1 MIMNKKYIGIVAGLL
16 LLAGCA
22 NEDAILE
29 PSATDGGV
37 KTFTSFTATLGDVAD
52 TRAYLGTGPAEG
64 SRRVYWDDNDGI
76 SVFSDLETDF
86 QNYSIGS
93 HEENRAVFGGNEI
106 SGNQFYALYPPSGY
120 RGWEKSDE
128 NPNILY
134 YNFYNNE
141 WAPYDNNNYSFNHVP
156 MIAKSSDNTLNFKQV
171 TGMIHVQL
179 GGISAINY
187 VSIRGNNDEILGD
200 RGYID
205 LSEDEPVYR
214 LDNNAYSRSIGISNY
229 TEDMHGNKDIY
240 FILPPMTFEQGF
252 TLYIQAC
259 DENGQYVELEKTT
272 TERLEVDRAT
282 VKHFALVDVNAELEA
297 LASTYREKVVAQLN
311 AMEDQQTANALLAFY
326 DALNGG
332 RWDVYEGWGRTDVP
346 VEEWQGLQFSYDDD
360 TKKLIGIYLDDRN
373 LSGDVP
379 AEIANLP
386 ELENLSLQGNHITSL
401 PEELWSLTNLYYLDV
416 ARNKLSGPLPAA
428 AKNLSEL
435 NQLLLFDN
443 NFEGSIPDEWFTGFG
458 NLTYLYLNGNRLI
471 DTITE
476 EEQATDM
483 WQNLYDYGEITEQQ
497 EGYGI
502 YLAGQI
508 ASIQF
513 NATKITLKEG
523 ESFQLVTTILPESVT
538 NMDLVWNYDPDMI
551 SLDEETGT
559 ITVIDGSY
567 YSTSITLHD
576 NVSGREAN
584 CMVYIEDDD
593 E

>member
-37 KTFTSFTATLGDVAD
+37 KTFTSFTATLGDVTAD
-52 TRAYLGTGPAEG
+52 TRAYLGNGPAEG
-64 SRRVYWDDNDGI
+64 SRRVYWDDNDYI
-76 SVFSDLETDF
+76 SVFSDLETNF
-86 QNYSIGS
+86 QRYKIGS
-93 HEENRAVFGGNEI
+93 HEENRAVFGGDEI
-106 SGNQFYALYPPSGY
+106 SGNEFYALYPAW
-120 RGWEKSDE
+120 GWSQSED
-128 NPNILY
+128 NPNVWYTNLY
-134 YNFYNNE
+134 DGNSASSNNDFNF
-141 WAPYDNNNYSFNHVP
+141 WAPMV
-156 MIAKSSDNTLNFKQV
+156 AKSSDNTLNFKQV
-171 TGMIHVQL
+171 TGVIHVRIGDIYSL
-179 GGISAINY
+179 SR
-187 VSIRGNNDEILGD
+187 VSIQGNNYELLGD
-200 RGYID
+200 RGYVD
-205 LSEDEPVYR
+205 LSEDEPVFRIDERY
-214 LDNNAYSRSIGISNY
+214 AYNTSVGVMFNQEIGLSGGI
-229 TEDMHGNKDIY
+229 KDVY
-240 FILPPMTFEQGF
+240 FFVPPTTFEQGF
-252 TLYIQAC
+252 TLSIEGY
-259 DENGQYVELEKTT
+259 DENNQYININKTT

-297 LASTYREKVVAQLN
+297 LASSYREKVVAQLN

-401 PEELWSLTNLYYLDV
+401 PEELWGLTNLFYLDV

-435 NQLLLFDN
+435 NHLLLSYN
-443 NFEGSIPDEWFTGFG
+443 NFEGSIPDEWFSGFG
-458 NLTYLYLNGNRLI
+458 KLEYLYLSGNRLI
-471 DTITE
+471 DNITE

-483 WQNLYDYGEITEQQ
+483 WQNLSNHKREITEQQ

-523 ESFQLVTTILPESVT
+523 ESFQLVTTILPASVT
-538 NMDLVWNYDPDMI
+538 NMDLEWDYDSDVI
-551 SLDEETGT
+551 SFDEETGT
-559 ITVIDGSY
+559 ITVTDGSY
-567 YSTSITLHD
+567 YSTSITLRD
-576 NVSGREAN
+576 NVSGREAY

>member
-1 MIMNKKYIGIVAGLL
+1 MTMNKKYIGIVTGLL

-52 TRAYLGTGPAEG
+52 TRAYLGDGPAEG
-64 SRRVYWDDNDGI
+64 SRRVYWHDNDQI
-76 SVFSDLETDF
+76 TVFSDLESDF
-86 QNYSIGS
+86 QRYNIGS
-93 HEENRAVFGGNEI
+93 HEENRAVFGGDEI
-106 SGNQFYALYPPSGY
+106 SGNQFYALYPVAEDWLS
-120 RGWEKSDE
+120 WERSEE

-134 YNFYNNE
+134 YNFNNNRC
-141 WAPYDNNNYSFNHVP
+141 APYDNNNYSFNHVP

-171 TGMIHVQL
+171 TGMIHVQV

-187 VSIRGNNDEILGD
+187 VSIRGNNNEILGES
-200 RGYID
+200 GFID
-205 LSEDEPVYR
+205 LSEEEPVLR

-229 TEDMHGNKDIY
+229 TEDRHGNKDIY

-252 TLYIQAC
+252 TLSIEGY
-259 DENGQYVELEKTT
+259 DENNQYININKTT
-272 TERLEVDRAT
+272 TERLVVDRAT
-282 VKHFALVDVNAELEA
+282 VKHFTLVDVNAELEA

-311 AMEDQQTANALLAFY
+311 AMEDQQTANAILAFY

-346 VEEWQGLQFSYDDD
+346 VEEWQGLAFSYYDD
-360 TKKLIGIYLDDRN
+360 TMKLTGIDLNDRN

-483 WQNLYDYGEITEQQ
+483 WKNLYYEVTEQQ

-513 NATKITLKEG
+513 NATEITLKEG
-523 ESFQLVTTILPESVT
+523 ESFQLVTTILPASVT
-538 NMDLVWNYDPDMI
+538 NMDLEWDYDSDVI
-551 SLDEETGT
+551 SFDEETGT
-559 ITVIDGSY
+559 ITVLDGSY
-567 YSTSITLHD
+567 YSTSISLHD
-576 NVSGREAN
+576 NVSGRSAY
-584 CMVYIEDDD
+584 CMVYLEDDD

>member
-1 MIMNKKYIGIVAGLL
+1 MNKKYIGIVTGLL

-52 TRAYLGTGPAEG
+52 TRAYLGNGPAEG
-64 SRRVYWDDNDGI
+64 SRRVYWHDNDQI
-76 SVFSDLETDF
+76 TVFSDLESDF
-86 QNYSIGS
+86 QRYNIGS
-93 HEENRAVFGGNEI
+93 HEENRAVFGGDEI
-106 SGNQFYALYPPSGY
+106 SGNEFYALYPVAEDWLS
-120 RGWEKSDE
+120 WERSEE

-134 YNFYNNE
+134 YNFNNNRC
-141 WAPYDNNNYSFNHVP
+141 APYDNNNYSFNHVP

-171 TGMIHVQL
+171 TGMIHVQV

-187 VSIRGNNDEILGD
+187 VSIRGNNDEILGES
-200 RGYID
+200 GYID
-205 LSEDEPVYR
+205 LSEEEPVLR

-229 TEDMHGNKDIY
+229 TEDRHGNKDIY

-252 TLYIQAC
+252 ILSIEGY
-259 DENGQYVELEKTT
+259 DENNQYININKTT
-272 TERLEVDRAT
+272 TERLEVNRAT
-282 VKHFALVDVNAELEA
+282 VKHFALVDVDAELEA
-297 LASTYREKVVAQLN
+297 LAFTYREKMVAQLN

-332 RWDVYEGWGRTDVP
+332 RWNVDYGWGRTDVP
-346 VEEWQGLQFSYDDD
+346 VEEWQGLEFNYEDEAL
-360 TKKLIGIYLDDRN
+360 KLTGIYLNDRN

-386 ELENLSLQGNHITSL
+386 ELENLSLQGNLITSL

-443 NFEGSIPDEWFTGFG
+443 NFEGSIPDEWFSGFG
-458 NLTYLYLNGNRLI
+458 SLEYLYLNGNRLI

-483 WQNLYDYGEITEQQ
+483 WKNLYYEVTEQQ

-513 NATKITLKEG
+513 NATEITLKEG
-523 ESFQLVTTILPESVT
+523 ESFQLVTTILPASVT
-538 NMDLVWNYDPDMI
+538 NMDLVWNYDPDVI
-551 SLDEETGT
+551 SFDEETGT
-559 ITVIDGSY
+559 ITVTDGSY
-567 YSTSITLHD
+567 YSTSITLRD
-576 NVSGREAN
+576 NVSGREAY
-584 CMVYIEDDD
+584 CMVYLEDDD

>member
-1 MIMNKKYIGIVAGLL
+1 MTMNKKYIGIVAGLL

-52 TRAYLGTGPAEG
+52 TRAYLGDGPAEG
-64 SRRVYWDDNDGI
+64 SRRVYWDDNDYI
-76 SVFSDLETDF
+76 SVFSDLETNF
-86 QNYSIGS
+86 QRYKIGS

-106 SGNQFYALYPPSGY
+106 SGNEFYALYPAWGWNPS
-120 RGWEKSDE
+120 ED
-128 NPNILY
+128 NPNVWYTDLY
-134 YNFYNNE
+134 DGNSASSNNDFYF
-141 WAPYDNNNYSFNHVP
+141 WAPMV
-156 MIAKSSDNTLNFKQV
+156 AKSSDNTLNFKQV
-171 TGMIHVQL
+171 TGVIHVRIGDIYSL
-179 GGISAINY
+179 SR
-187 VSIRGNNDEILGD
+187 VSIQGNNYELLGD
-200 RGYID
+200 RGYVD
-205 LSEDEPVYR
+205 LSEDEPVFRIDERY
-214 LDNNAYSRSIGISNY
+214 AYNTSVGVWFTDEIGLSGGI
-229 TEDMHGNKDIY
+229 KDVY
-240 FILPPMTFEQGF
+240 FFVPPTTFEQGF
-252 TLYIQAC
+252 TLSIEGR
-259 DENGQYVELEKTT
+259 DENNQYININKTT
-272 TERLEVDRAT
+272 TERLVVDRAT
-282 VKHFALVDVNAELEA
+282 VKHFTLVDVNAELEA

-311 AMEDQQTANALLAFY
+311 AMEDQQTANAILAFY

-332 RWDVYEGWGRTDVP
+332 KWNVDYGWGRTDAP
-346 VEEWQGLQFSYDDD
+346 VEEWQGLTFSYY
-360 TKKLIGIYLDDRN
+360 TMKLTDIYLDYCN

-386 ELENLSLQGNHITSL
+386 ELHNLSLQGNHITSL
-401 PEELWSLTNLYYLDV
+401 PEELWSLTDLFTLYV
-416 ARNKLSGPLPAA
+416 NNNKLSGPLPAA

-435 NQLLLFDN
+435 YHLDLSNN

-458 NLTYLYLNGNRLI
+458 NLEFLWLNGNRLI

-476 EEQATDM
+476 EEQATVM
-483 WQNLYDYGEITEQQ
+483 WQNLNNHKRVITEQQ

-513 NATKITLKEG
+513 NATEITLKEG

-538 NMDLVWNYDPDMI
+538 NMDLVWSYNLTMI
-551 SLDEETGT
+551 SFDEETGT
-559 ITVIDGSY
+559 ITALEGGSWTEISLY
-567 YSTSITLHD
+567 D

>member
-1 MIMNKKYIGIVAGLL
+1 MTMNKKYIGIVTGLL

-52 TRAYLGTGPAEG
+52 TRAYLGDGPAEG
-64 SRRVYWDDNDGI
+64 SRRVYWHDNDQI
-76 SVFSDLETDF
+76 TVFSDLESDF
-86 QNYSIGS
+86 QEYSIGS
-93 HEENRAVFGGNEI
+93 HDGNRAVFGGDEI
-106 SGNQFYALYPPSGY
+106 SGNQFYALYPVAEDWLY
-120 RGWEKSDE
+120 WERSEE

-134 YNFYNNE
+134 YNFNNNRC
-141 WAPYDNNNYSFNHVP
+141 APYDNNNYSFNHVP

-179 GGISAINY
+179 GGINAIDY
-187 VSIRGNNDEILGD
+187 VSIRGNNDEILGES
-200 RGYID
+200 GYID
-205 LSEDEPVYR
+205 LSEEEPVLR
-214 LDNNAYSRSIGISNY
+214 LDNNAYSRSIVISNY
-229 TEDMHGNKDIY
+229 TEDRHGNKDIY

-259 DENGQYVELEKTT
+259 DENGQYVDLEKTT

-373 LSGDVP
+373 LSGDLP

-401 PEELWSLTNLYYLDV
+401 PEELWGLTNLYYLDV

-428 AKNLSEL
+428 AKNLSGL

-458 NLTYLYLNGNRLI
+458 KLEYLYLNGNRLI

-483 WQNLYDYGEITEQQ
+483 WKNLYYEVTEQQ

-513 NATKITLKEG
+513 NATEITLKEG

-538 NMDLVWNYDPDMI
+538 NMDLVWNYNSNMI

-576 NVSGREAN
+576 NVSGREAY
-584 CMVYIEDDD
+584 CWVYIADDD

>member
-1 MIMNKKYIGIVAGLL
+1 MNKKYIGIVTGLL

-52 TRAYLGTGPAEG
+52 TRAYLGDGPAEG
-64 SRRVYWDDNDGI
+64 SRRVYWHDNDQI
-76 SVFSDLETDF
+76 TVFSDLESDF
-86 QNYSIGS
+86 QRYNIGS
-93 HEENRAVFGGNEI
+93 HEENRAVFGGDEI
-106 SGNQFYALYPPSGY
+106 SGNEFYALYPVAEDWLS
-120 RGWEKSDE
+120 WERSEE

-134 YNFYNNE
+134 YNFNNNRC
-141 WAPYDNNNYSFNHVP
+141 APYDNNNYSFNHVP

-187 VSIRGNNDEILGD
+187 VSIRGNNDEILGES
-200 RGYID
+200 GYID
-205 LSEDEPVYR
+205 LSEEEPVLR

-229 TEDMHGNKDIY
+229 TEDRHGNKDIY

-259 DENGQYVELEKTT
+259 DENGQYVDLEKTT
-272 TERLEVDRAT
+272 TQRLEVNRAT
-282 VKHFALVDVNAELEA
+282 VKHFALVDVDAELEA

-332 RWDVYEGWGRTDVP
+332 RWNVDYGWGRTDVP

-458 NLTYLYLNGNRLI
+458 NLVYLYLNGNRLI

-513 NATKITLKEG
+513 NATEITLKEG

-538 NMDLVWNYDPDMI
+538 NMDLVWNYDPDVI
-551 SLDEETGT
+551 SFDEETGT
-559 ITVIDGSY
+559 ITVTDGSY
-567 YSTSITLHD
+567 YSTSITLRD
-576 NVSGREAN
+576 NVSGREAY
-584 CMVYIEDDD
+584 CMVYLEDDD